1 MVDRVS
7 GRTVLVTG
15 AGQGMGA
22 GIARAWPPKVQTSPS
37 VTSTWP
43 PPTPWLPPSGTR
55 GIGQSASEWT
65 SPCATTC
72 APPLLRRCANSGAG
86 RHVQQRRSQQAHA
99 VPRRHRGE
107 LEPRHGRQ
115 RPRRPDRHP
124 GSGQAD
130 DRPGGGGGKIVNTAS
145 IASRQGYAEFVP
157 YCASKFAVVAII
169 QAGGA
174 RALAG
179 DHITVNGFSP
189 GVVETPLWAQ
199 LDKDMV
205 QIHAAE
211 KEGDAFAAFA
221 SGALLGR
228 AAQVADI
235 VPTAVFL
242 ASADSEF
249 ITGQVMAIDGGM
261 VLV

>member
-22 GIARAWPPKVQTSPS
+22 GIARALAAEGANVAVGDINVAAADAVAADLRNEGRAAIS
-37 VTSTWP
+37 VGMDVTKRDDVRAAIAETVREFGRLDVMFNNAGLNKPMQFLDVTEENWN
-43 PPTPWLPPSGTR
+43 LVMDVNALGVLIGTQEAAKQM
-55 GIGQSASEWT
+55 IAQ
-65 SPCATTC
+65 
-72 APPLLRRCANSGAG
+72 
-86 RHVQQRRSQQAHA
+86 
-99 VPRRHRGE
+99 
-107 LEPRHGRQ
+107 
-115 RPRRPDRHP
+115 
-124 GSGQAD
+124 
-130 DRPGGGGGKIVNTAS
+130 GGGGKIVNTAS

-169 QAGGA
+169 QAGA

-179 DHITVNGFSP
+179 DRITVNGFSP

-199 LDKDMV
+199 LDRDMV
-205 QIHAAE
+205 DIHAAE

-235 VPTAVFL
+235 VPTALFL
-242 ASADSEF
+242 ASTDSDF

>member
-1 MVDRVS
+1 
-7 GRTVLVTG
+7 
-15 AGQGMGA
+15 MGA
-22 GIARAWPPKVQTSPS
+22 GIARALAAEGANVAVGDINVAAADAVAAALRDEGHPAIS
-37 VTSTWP
+37 VAMDVTKRDEVRAAIAATVREFGRLDVMFNNAGLNKPMQFLDVTEENWN
-43 PPTPWLPPSGTR
+43 LVMDVNALGVLIGTQEAAKQM
-55 GIGQSASEWT
+55 IAQ
-65 SPCATTC
+65 
-72 APPLLRRCANSGAG
+72 
-86 RHVQQRRSQQAHA
+86 
-99 VPRRHRGE
+99 
-107 LEPRHGRQ
+107 
-115 RPRRPDRHP
+115 
-124 GSGQAD
+124 
-130 DRPGGGGGKIVNTAS
+130 GGGGKIVNTAS

-169 QAGGA
+169 QAGA

-205 QIHAAE
+205 DIHATE

-242 ASADSEF
+242 ASADSDF
-249 ITGQVMAIDGGM
+249 TTGQVIAVDGGM

>member
-1 MVDRVS
+1 MVDRAR

-22 GIARAWPPKVQTSPS
+22 GIARALAAEGANVAVGDVNVAAADAVAATLRDEGRPAISIGMD
-37 VTSTWP
+37 VTKRADVRAAIAETVRQFGRLDVMFNNAGLNKPMQFLDVTEENWN
-43 PPTPWLPPSGTR
+43 LVMDVNALGVLIGTQEAAKQM
-55 GIGQSASEWT
+55 IAQ
-65 SPCATTC
+65 
-72 APPLLRRCANSGAG
+72 
-86 RHVQQRRSQQAHA
+86 
-99 VPRRHRGE
+99 
-107 LEPRHGRQ
+107 
-115 RPRRPDRHP
+115 
-124 GSGQAD
+124 
-130 DRPGGGGGKIVNTAS
+130 GGGGKIVNTAS

-169 QAGGA
+169 QAGA

-179 DHITVNGFSP
+179 DHITVNGFAP
-189 GVVETPLWAQ
+189 GVVKTPLWAQ

-205 QIHAAE
+205 DIHAAE

-228 AAQVADI
+228 AAQVADV

-242 ASADSEF
+242 ASADSDF

>member
-1 MVDRVS
+1 MVDRVRD
-7 GRTVLVTG
+7 RTVLVTG

-22 GIARAWPPKVQTSPS
+22 GIARA
-37 VTSTWP
+37 
-43 PPTPWLPPSGTR
+43 LAAEG
-55 GIGQSASEWT
+55 
-65 SPCATTC
+65 
-72 APPLLRRCANSGAG
+72 AN
-86 RHVQQRRSQQAHA
+86 VA
-99 VPRRHRGE
+99 VGDINVAAADAVAAALRGE
-107 LEPRHGRQ
+107 GHSAISIGMDVTERDDVRAAIAETVREFGRVDVMFNNAGLNKPMQ
-115 RPRRPDRHP
+115 FLDVTEDNWKLVMDVNAL
-124 GSGQAD
+124 GVLIGTQEAAKQMIAQ
-130 DRPGGGGGKIVNTAS
+130 GGGGKIVNTAS

-169 QAGGA
+169 QAGA
-174 RALAG
+174 RALASE
-179 DHITVNGFSP
+179 HITVNGFSP

-205 QIHAAE
+205 DIHAAE
-211 KEGDAFAAFA
+211 KEGDAFATFA

-242 ASADSEF
+242 ASPDSDF

-261 VLV
+261 DLV

>member
-1 MVDRVS
+1 MVDRVRD
-7 GRTVLVTG
+7 RTVLVTG

-22 GIARAWPPKVQTSPS
+22 GIARALAAEGANVAVGDINVAAADAVAAALRDEGRSAIS
-37 VTSTWP
+37 IGMDVTKRDDVRGAIAATVREFGRLDVMFNNAGLNKPMQFLDVTEENWK
-43 PPTPWLPPSGTR
+43 LVMDVNALGVLIGT
-55 GIGQSASEWT
+55 QEA
-65 SPCATTC
+65 A
-72 APPLLRRCANSGAG
+72 
-86 RHVQQRRSQQAHA
+86 
-99 VPRRHRGE
+99 
-107 LEPRHGRQ
+107 RQ
-115 RPRRPDRHP
+115 MIA
-124 GSGQAD
+124 Q
-130 DRPGGGGGKIVNTAS
+130 GGGGKIVNTAS

-169 QAGGA
+169 QAGA
-174 RALAG
+174 RALARE
-179 DHITVNGFSP
+179 HITVNGFSP

-205 QIHAAE
+205 DINAAE

-242 ASADSEF
+242 ASADSDF

>member
-7 GRTVLVTG
+7 GRTVLITG

-22 GIARAWPPKVQTSPS
+22 GIARALAAEGANVAVGDINVAAADAVAAALRDEGHPAIS
-37 VTSTWP
+37 VGMDVTKRDDVRAAIA
-43 PPTPWLPPSGTR
+43 GTVGQFGR
-55 GIGQSASEWT
+55 LDVIFNNAGLNKPMQFLDVTEENWNLVMDVNALGVLIGTQEA
-65 SPCATTC
+65 AKQMI
-72 APPLLRRCANSGAG
+72 A
-86 RHVQQRRSQQAHA
+86 Q
-99 VPRRHRGE
+99 
-107 LEPRHGRQ
+107 
-115 RPRRPDRHP
+115 
-124 GSGQAD
+124 
-130 DRPGGGGGKIVNTAS
+130 GGGGKIVNTAS

-169 QAGGA
+169 QAGA

-179 DHITVNGFSP
+179 DRITVNGFSP

-205 QIHAAE
+205 DIHAAD

-228 AAQVADI
+228 AAQVADV

-242 ASADSEF
+242 ASADSDF

>member
-22 GIARAWPPKVQTSPS
+22 GIARALAGEGANVAVGDINVAAADALAAALRDDGHSAIS
-37 VTSTWP
+37 VGMDVTKREQVRAAIEVTVREFGRLDVMFNNAGLNKPMQFLDVTEENWN
-43 PPTPWLPPSGTR
+43 LVMDVNALGVLIGTQEAAKQM
-55 GIGQSASEWT
+55 IAQ
-65 SPCATTC
+65 
-72 APPLLRRCANSGAG
+72 
-86 RHVQQRRSQQAHA
+86 
-99 VPRRHRGE
+99 
-107 LEPRHGRQ
+107 
-115 RPRRPDRHP
+115 
-124 GSGQAD
+124 
-130 DRPGGGGGKIVNTAS
+130 GGGGKIVNTAS

-169 QAGGA
+169 QAGA

-205 QIHAAE
+205 DIHAAE

-242 ASADSEF
+242 ASADSDF

>member
-22 GIARAWPPKVQTSPS
+22 GIARALAAEGANVAVGDINVAAADAVAAALGDEGHRAISVGMDVTMRDDVRAAIAQTVREFGRLDVMFNNAGLNKPMQFLD
-37 VTSTWP
+37 VTEENWN
-43 PPTPWLPPSGTR
+43 LVMDVNALGVLIGTQEAAKQM
-55 GIGQSASEWT
+55 IAQ
-65 SPCATTC
+65 
-72 APPLLRRCANSGAG
+72 
-86 RHVQQRRSQQAHA
+86 
-99 VPRRHRGE
+99 
-107 LEPRHGRQ
+107 
-115 RPRRPDRHP
+115 
-124 GSGQAD
+124 
-130 DRPGGGGGKIVNTAS
+130 GGGGKIVNTAS

-169 QAGGA
+169 QAGA

>member
-22 GIARAWPPKVQTSPS
+22 GIARALAVEGANVAVGDINVAAADAVSAALRDEGHPAIS
-37 VTSTWP
+37 VGMDVTKRDDVRAAVAVTVREFGRLDVMFNNAGLNKPMRFLDVTEENWN
-43 PPTPWLPPSGTR
+43 LVMDVNALGVLIGTQEAAKQM
-55 GIGQSASEWT
+55 IAQ
-65 SPCATTC
+65 
-72 APPLLRRCANSGAG
+72 
-86 RHVQQRRSQQAHA
+86 
-99 VPRRHRGE
+99 
-107 LEPRHGRQ
+107 
-115 RPRRPDRHP
+115 
-124 GSGQAD
+124 
-130 DRPGGGGGKIVNTAS
+130 GGGGKIVNTAS

-169 QAGGA
+169 QAGA
-174 RALAG
+174 RALASE
-179 DHITVNGFSP
+179 HITVNGFSP

-205 QIHAAE
+205 DIHAAE
-211 KEGDAFAAFA
+211 KEGDAFASFA

-242 ASADSEF
+242 ASADSDF

>member
-22 GIARAWPPKVQTSPS
+22 GIARALAGEGANVAVGDINVAAADAVAAALRDHGHSAIS
-37 VTSTWP
+37 VGMDVTKREQVRAAIEVTVREFGRLDVMFNNAGLNKPMQFLDVTEENWN
-43 PPTPWLPPSGTR
+43 LVMDVNALGVLIGTQEAAKQM
-55 GIGQSASEWT
+55 IAQ
-65 SPCATTC
+65 
-72 APPLLRRCANSGAG
+72 
-86 RHVQQRRSQQAHA
+86 
-99 VPRRHRGE
+99 
-107 LEPRHGRQ
+107 
-115 RPRRPDRHP
+115 
-124 GSGQAD
+124 
-130 DRPGGGGGKIVNTAS
+130 GGGGKIVNTAS

-169 QAGGA
+169 QAGA

-205 QIHAAE
+205 DIHAAE

-242 ASADSEF
+242 ASADSDF

>member
-22 GIARAWPPKVQTSPS
+22 GISRALAREGANVAVGDVNVAAADAVAAALRDDGHSAIS
-37 VTSTWP
+37 VGMDVTKREQVRAAIE
-43 PPTPWLPPSGTR
+43 GTVR
-55 GIGQSASEWT
+55 EFGRLDVMFNNAGLNKPMQFLDVTEENWNLVMDVNALGVLIGTQEA
-65 SPCATTC
+65 AKQMI
-72 APPLLRRCANSGAG
+72 A
-86 RHVQQRRSQQAHA
+86 Q
-99 VPRRHRGE
+99 
-107 LEPRHGRQ
+107 
-115 RPRRPDRHP
+115 
-124 GSGQAD
+124 
-130 DRPGGGGGKIVNTAS
+130 GGGGKIVNTAS

-169 QAGGA
+169 QAGA

-179 DHITVNGFSP
+179 YHITVNGFSP

-205 QIHAAE
+205 DIHAAE

-242 ASADSEF
+242 ASADSDF